1 LRTLLG
7 GAFDYSGLFP
17 PAQLDL
23 PAVVANYR
31 SYRRSPDAWALG
43 RLVVP
48 AGRLPELAGLLEV
61 EPVAGESLA
70 VSAVLGPD
78 VGEGLRKIMEFN
90 REARVA
96 TVEAIEVKGTSEQ
109 GIAEL
114 LARLPSGWPRYVEIP
129 LGEAGVGMLGA
140 LQRGRAFAKIRT
152 GGLTQEAFPPADQ
165 LLEFL
170 QRAVALAL
178 PFKATAGLHHP
189 LRGTYRL
196 TYEERPPRGVM
207 YGYLNLM
214 LAAALAWSGGERA
227 DVEAA
232 LLEERSASLRADAD
246 GLDWR
251 GRRFDRGALAE
262 LRADFFHGIGSC
274 SFREP
279 MDELAAGG
287 WG

>member
-1 LRTLLG
+1 M
-7 GAFDYSGLFP
+7 
-17 PAQLDL
+17 
-23 PAVVANYR
+23 VANYR

-48 AGRLPELAGLLEV
+48 AARLRELGELLEADPRA
-61 EPVAGESLA
+61 EETLP

-78 VGEGLRKIMEFN
+78 IGEALRAVAEFN
-90 REARVA
+90 RQGRGA
-96 TVEAIEVKGTSEQ
+96 TVEAIEAKGASEQ

-114 LARLPSGWPRYVEIP
+114 LSQVPSGWPRYVEIP
-129 LGEAGVGMLGA
+129 LGDAGVGMLGA
-140 LQRGRAFAKIRT
+140 LQRGQAFAKIRT
-152 GGLTQEAFPPADQ
+152 GGLVQEAFPPASD
-165 LLEFL
+165 LIEFL
-170 QRAVALAL
+170 QRAAALAL

-196 TYEERPPRGVM
+196 TYEEQPPHGLM

-214 LAAALAWSGGERA
+214 LAAALAWNGGERA

-232 LLEERSASLRADAD
+232 LLEERPATLRADAD

-251 GRRFDRGALAE
+251 GWRFDRGALAE